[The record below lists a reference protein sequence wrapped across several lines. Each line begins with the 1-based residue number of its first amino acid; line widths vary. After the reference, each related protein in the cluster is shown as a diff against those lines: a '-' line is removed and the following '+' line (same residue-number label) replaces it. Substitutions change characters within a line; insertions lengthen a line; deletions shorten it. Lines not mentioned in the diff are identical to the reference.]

1 MKNFDCA
8 IKKEVN
14 KEFTEAVK
22 LYEEELKNNVLPSIN
37 TYINLAFL
45 YWEFASE
52 FGFVTYYE
60 IPDSWREIGDAR
72 HPIIVEDGLQKY
84 PKSIELHFWRRYFR
98 HRLFFEDFTPEECE
112 ELIREYG
119 DEESLVPYFF
129 LYLFDED
136 KYRQKRDELR
146 KRCKELAT
154 AKNLY
159 ILSFN

>member
-8 IKKEVN
+8 LKKEIN
-14 KEFTEAVK
+14 EEFIEAVK
-22 LYEEELKNNVLPSIN
+22 WYEQELKNNANSSIE

-45 YWEFASE
+45 YWEFATQY
-52 FGFVTYYE
+52 GFITYYK
-60 IPDSWREIGDAR
+60 IPDDWRKTGEER
-72 HPIIVEDGLQKY
+72 YPIIIDKGLKKY
-84 PKSIELHFWRRYFR
+84 PKSVELHFWKRYFR

-136 KYRQKRDELR
+136 KYRKKRDKLR
-146 KRCKELAT
+146 KKCKELPT